1 MKKLYSAIF
10 LILSISFLT
19 FRCGSDLKKTDQQ
32 DSLVAV
38 EKPNSELILEKII
51 ANGDFINSSKDLPF
65 ITAKE
70 VYASLDSLHIIDLRD
85 GEAYSKGHIK
95 GAINV
100 KPNELIDYIKM
111 VDMAKYKKIVL
122 VCYSG
127 QIASYSTSVLQ
138 TIGYSKTYAMQ
149 WGMAAWNT
157 KLSDKWEHVLSD
169 NLEAELTTKVKS
181 KKAKGSLPE
190 FETKKSSVEDILRE
204 RAALVLSE
212 GFAFGSVA
220 LEDYL
225 AKKNKFYLINYANDE
240 AYKLGHLPNAVQ
252 YTPLKSFSLETEL
265 LTLPTNKAVLIYC
278 NSGHQSA
285 FLAAYLRILGYNAK
299 LLKYGTNAFIHSLML
314 KNNEFGKVFTKGE
327 VNNFPL
333 ETSEYIPEEGPKQG
347 GC

>member
-1 MKKLYSAIF
+1 MKKLYLLYFALF
-10 LILSISFLT
+10 ISFLISSCAT
-19 FRCGSDLKKTDQQ
+19 ESAKTEQH
-32 DSLVAV
+32 DSLAVAT
-38 EKPNSELILEKII
+38 KPTSELILAKIV
-51 ANGDFINSSKDLPF
+51 ANGDFINSEKGLPI

-70 VYASLDSLHIIDLRD
+70 VNAAPQGSLHILDLRD

-100 KPNELIDYIKM
+100 KPNELLDYIKM
-111 VDMAKYKKIVL
+111 VDMSKYEKIVL

-138 TIGYSKTYAMQ
+138 TIGYKKAYAMQ

-169 NLEAELTTKVKS
+169 NLEKELTTKTKS
-181 KKAKGSLPE
+181 KKAKGKLPE
-190 FETKKSSVEDILRE
+190 FETKKANIDDILLE

-220 LEDYL
+220 LEDYV
-225 AKKNKFYLINYANDE
+225 AKKNKFYLINYWEKELYD
-240 AYKLGHLPNAVQ
+240 LGHLPNAIQ
-252 YTPLKSFSLETEL
+252 YTPQKSFSLQTDL
-265 LTLPTNKAVLIYC
+265 LTLPTNKVVLIYC
-278 NSGHQSA
+278 YSGHKSA
-285 FLAAYLRILGYNAK
+285 FVAAHLRMLGYNAK
-299 LLKYGTNAFIHSLML
+299 SLKYGTNAFAHSFML
-314 KNNEFGKVFTKGE
+314 KNPQIGTVFTKAE